1 MPARTGLLRIRR
13 PDHRAPERLR
23 SLGGGLRSWLAVR
36 CTRTAA
42 LRPPGG
48 HSLRS
53 RHSRAAASVP
63 ASLPPLTVPQRVRL
77 GRAPRRKRRIDPLG
91 ARPLRQ
97 RPPGGRPPAPPL
109 LRLAALHERRTS
121 PKNRDVPKNSSS
133 PAEGVATAAPLQ
145 RRRDR
150 LRGLG
155 GGSVRGSP
163 CDGPARLRL
172 TSLHPPPSACSAPG
186 APRCE
191 GAGNRRTR
199 GDAGGSPERGDIPRG
214 DIPISSCTL
223 RSVPLQLRSVPPKGE
238 NCVERNGSER
248 ARGRERSGGESPR
261 EPGSSHRK
269 QPPPKE
275 STAPGGCRRER

>member
-23 SLGGGLRSWLAVR
+23 SLGGGLRSWLP
-36 CTRTAA
+36 
-42 LRPPGG
+42 PPGAPPPP
-48 HSLRS
+48 RPAPP
-53 RHSRAAASVP
+53 RAA
-63 ASLPPLTVPQRVRL
+63 T
-77 GRAPRRKRRIDPLG
+77 
-91 ARPLRQ
+91 
-97 RPPGGRPPAPPL
+97 APPL
-109 LRLAALHERRTS
+109 LPLSALHERRTS

-163 CDGPARLRL
+163 CGGPARLRL
-172 TSLHPPPSACSAPG
+172 TSLRPPPSACSAHG

-199 GDAGGSPERGDIPRG
+199 GVAGGSARRPVERGG
-214 DIPISSCTL
+214 D
-223 RSVPLQLRSVPPKGE
+223 
-238 NCVERNGSER
+238 CVERNR
-248 ARGRERSGGESPR
+248 QRG
-261 EPGSSHRK
+261 
-269 QPPPKE
+269 
-275 STAPGGCRRER
+275 

>member
-1 MPARTGLLRIRR
+1 MPARTGLLRTRR
-13 PDHRAPERLR
+13 PGHRAPERLR

-97 RPPGGRPPAPPL
+97 RTPGGRPPAPPL

-199 GDAGGSPERGDIPRG
+199 GDAGGSPERGDIP
-214 DIPISSCTL
+214 ISSCTL
-223 RSVPLQLRSVPPKGE
+223 RSVPPKGE
-238 NCVERNGSER
+238 NFVERNGSER

-269 QPPPKE
+269 QPLSKE
-275 STAPGGCRRER
+275 PQCGPGECLRER